1 LQFIKKIKGT
11 FVWFPSAS
19 RHFFSFLFFRFG
31 SFYLF
36 RLKWIVGMIGTR
48 QVQANRWAKNI
59 QWNSCVFTSLH
70 IFTNHQMFCPPVWLQ
85 GILAINWKWPWLTD
99 SFPTTSVQT
108 ANTLREL
115 GYSSERSACNFFS
128 CLWTNTMSAYKQ
140 ASTEHKK
147 NL

>member
-1 LQFIKKIKGT
+1 MIPKCL
-11 FVWFPSAS
+11 PP
-19 RHFFSFLFFRFG
+19 LFFRFG

-48 QVQANRWAKNI
+48 QVQANCWAKNI

-85 GILAINWKWPWLTD
+85 GIIAINWKWPWLTD

-115 GYSSERSACNFFS
+115 GYSSEQSACNFFS
-128 CLWTNTMSAYKQ
+128 CLWTNTMPAYKQ

>member
-1 LQFIKKIKGT
+1 MFDSQVPPAT
-11 FVWFPSAS
+11 F
-19 RHFFSFLFFRFG
+19 FLFFFSDLVPFTYSG
-31 SFYLF
+31 
-36 RLKWIVGMIGTR
+36 
-48 QVQANRWAKNI
+48 
-59 QWNSCVFTSLH
+59 WNGLSEWLEPDKCKRIDGPRISNETHVFTSLH

-85 GILAINWKWPWLTD
+85 GIIAINWKWPWLTD

-115 GYSSERSACNFFS
+115 GYSCERSACNFFS
-128 CLWTNTMSAYKQ
+128 CLWTNTMPAYKQ